1 MFTSLCRP
9 TCAADSVYSLYTRCT
24 LFTVNILFLSIAQ
37 LYVELNVNPDTC
49 HSASTC
55 SAFDSA
61 EARVTY
67 TLSYRSIRLSHLLKH
82 FKLSLFKIL
91 SPAPPFSAVLTAND
105 THSPRYLPRV
115 INVCVAS
122 DRCFGVG
129 VNSHLDEKGEGR
141 ERKRKNM
148 KATQLNNNC
157 THAHTSLS
165 THARARAHGIIRTH
179 ARCRTLTT
187 S

>member
-9 TCAADSVYSLYTRCT
+9 TCAADSVYLLYTRCT

-67 TLSYRSIRLSHLLKH
+67 TLSYCSIRLSHLLKH
-82 FKLSLFKIL
+82 FKLSLFQKSL
-91 SPAPPFSAVLTAND
+91 SRS
-105 THSPRYLPRV
+105 R
-115 INVCVAS
+115 
-122 DRCFGVG
+122 GVG
-129 VNSHLDEKGEGR
+129 GAEGSCMR
-141 ERKRKNM
+141 RATEVGGVLMVGIDQPERKANGYAHVRAEHSS
-148 KATQLNNNC
+148 ATKD
-157 THAHTSLS
+157 T
-165 THARARAHGIIRTH
+165 
-179 ARCRTLTT
+179 
-187 S
+187 